1 MHAVV
6 RGPTTGTECA
16 GRDPREE
23 APTMPDRYAEA
34 VRARRAELRA
44 EQGPL
49 AGTHRAELRA
59 ELGLARIVA
68 ADAAAAAFTDLARE
82 VRAHTAHPDRA
93 VPRALPACLPA
104 ALDALAARV
113 RTAILAQLAPALRR
127 IATARRLD
135 LGPGWP
141 ARPPLRRPLLD
152 AAPAAPVRA
161 PRLAGAAEGLAVW
174 RVALLVLAAMPLVGL
189 PVWGGP
195 ALAPVAVGVG
205 AAAVVV
211 AVLARRGGAERALL
225 RRQIDAML
233 AQARAALRVDIERML
248 LELERSAAAEL
259 DAAVERRRTAV
270 EAELLALAGP
280 QAVIR
285 A

>member
-1 MHAVV
+1 
-6 RGPTTGTECA
+6 
-16 GRDPREE
+16 
-23 APTMPDRYAEA
+23 MPDRYAEA

-49 AGTHRAELRA
+49 GGTHRAELRA

-68 ADAAAAAFTDLARE
+68 TDAAAVAFADLAGE
-82 VRAHTAHPDRA
+82 VGAHASHPERA
-93 VPRALPACLPA
+93 VGRALPARLPA
-104 ALDALAARV
+104 ALDALAIRV
-113 RTAILAQLAPALRR
+113 HTATLAQLAPALRR
-127 IATARRLD
+127 IAAARRLD
-135 LGPGWP
+135 LGQGWP
-141 ARPPLRRPLLD
+141 TLPRPRLPVLD
-152 AAPAAPVRA
+152 GVPAAPVRA

-174 RVALLVLAAMPLVGL
+174 RVALVLLAAMPLVGL

-205 AAAVVV
+205 AAAVAV
-211 AVLARRGGAERALL
+211 AVLTRRGGAERAVL
-225 RRQIDAML
+225 RRQVEGML
-233 AQARAALRVDIERML
+233 AQARAALRVDVERML

-259 DAAVERRRTAV
+259 DAAVERRRAAV

-280 QAVIR
+280 RAVAR

>member
-1 MHAVV
+1 
-6 RGPTTGTECA
+6 
-16 GRDPREE
+16 
-23 APTMPDRYAEA
+23 MPDRYAEA

-68 ADAAAAAFTDLARE
+68 TDAAAAAFANLARE
-82 VRAHTAHPDRA
+82 VGAHIAHPDRA
-93 VPRALPACLPA
+93 VARALPARLPE
-104 ALDALAARV
+104 ALDAMAAGIHN
-113 RTAILAQLAPALRR
+113 AILAQLAPALRR
-127 IATARRLD
+127 IAAARRLD
-135 LGPGWP
+135 LGPRWP
-141 ARPPLRRPLLD
+141 ALPTPRRPLLESP
-152 AAPAAPVRA
+152 AAAPVRA

-174 RVALLVLAAMPLVGL
+174 RVAIVILAAMPLVGL
-189 PVWGGP
+189 PVWGGSG
-195 ALAPVAVGVG
+195 LAPVAVGVG

-225 RRQIDAML
+225 RRQVDAQL
-233 AQARAALRVDIERML
+233 AQARAALRVDVERML
-248 LELERSAAAEL
+248 LELERAAAAEL

-280 QAVIR
+280 RAVAR
-285 A
+285 V

>member
-1 MHAVV
+1 
-6 RGPTTGTECA
+6 
-16 GRDPREE
+16 
-23 APTMPDRYAEA
+23 MPDRYADA

-59 ELGLARIVA
+59 ELALARIVA
-68 ADAAAAAFTDLARE
+68 TDAAAAAFADLARE
-82 VRAHTAHPDRA
+82 VGAHAGHPERG
-93 VPRALPACLPA
+93 VGRALPGCLPV

-113 RTAILAQLAPALRR
+113 HTATLAQLGPGLRR

-135 LGPGWP
+135 LGLSWP
-141 ARPPLRRPLLD
+141 AFPAPRRPLLD
-152 AAPAAPVRA
+152 PMPAAPVRA

-174 RVALLVLAAMPLVGL
+174 RVALVMLAAMPLVGL

-195 ALAPVAVGVG
+195 ALAPAAVGIG
-205 AAAVVV
+205 AAAVAV

-225 RRQIDAML
+225 RRRMDAVL
-233 AQARAALRVDIERML
+233 VQAQAALRVDVERML

-259 DAAVERRRTAV
+259 DAAVERRRAAV
-270 EAELLALAGP
+270 EAELLTLAGP
-280 QAVIR
+280 RAVAR
-285 A
+285 V

>member
-1 MHAVV
+1 
-6 RGPTTGTECA
+6 
-16 GRDPREE
+16 
-23 APTMPDRYAEA
+23 MPDRYAEA

-49 AGTHRAELRA
+49 GGTHRAELRA

-68 ADAAAAAFTDLARE
+68 TDTAGAAFADLARE
-82 VRAHTAHPDRA
+82 VGAHTSHPERS
-93 VPRALPACLPA
+93 VCRALTTSLPTA
-104 ALDALAARV
+104 VDALATRV
-113 RTAILAQLAPALRR
+113 YTATLAQLAPALRR
-127 IATARRLD
+127 IATARRLE

-141 ARPPLRRPLLD
+141 ALPAPRLPLLD
-152 AAPAAPVRA
+152 GVGTAPVRA

-174 RVALLVLAAMPLVGL
+174 RVALVVLAAMPLVGL

-205 AAAVVV
+205 AAAVAV
-211 AVLARRGGAERALL
+211 AVLARRGTAERALL
-225 RRQIDAML
+225 RRHVDAVL
-233 AQARAALRVDIERML
+233 AQARATLRVDVERML
-248 LELERSAAAEL
+248 LELERAAAAEL

-280 QAVIR
+280 RAV
-285 A
+285 AHA